1 MVKLYVILR
10 LSQNNESI
18 NSKTIRRL
26 WNLGNVLANKL
37 FKGEGTITD
46 VVNLHSVLLE
56 LQQCKGPNNEDFF
69 NLLIKKIQPNVEAY
83 NELLQTS
90 QIRFDFKLFAGPE
103 AVLAAKVAKAVKE
116 AEAIAEFV
124 EKQEELR
131 ALQNH
136 QREHGFMGSYLTMIS
151 KEINSSILSLLT
163 TDGPVAKEPSFVET
177 CLGIQCENKHRYR
190 EICDCIRTSVNT
202 VADFMTFF
210 ESTVQKVFYCM
221 IFNKCNNCTA
231 LAACIHVIRPTPS
244 QLLKESIVCYVMR
257 NVHSQFRSLLMVIY
271 LRSLLKDSFPILARF
286 LDAIENPD
294 SSYRNELVI
303 SLRRYPNCRSSSEE
317 IDPSQY
323 QAWVKYWTERK
334 HSLIKSS

>member
-1 MVKLYVILR
+1 MS
-10 LSQNNESI
+10 LSI
-18 NSKTIRRL
+18 RKTIRRL

-69 NLLIKKIQPNVEAY
+69 NLMLKKIQPKVEAY
-83 NELLQTS
+83 NELLQMS
-90 QIRFDFKLFAGPE
+90 QISQTRFDFKLFAGPE
-103 AVLAAKVAKAVKE
+103 EVLEAKAAEAAKE
-116 AEAIAEFV
+116 AEAIADFV
-124 EKQEELR
+124 AKQEELR
-131 ALQNH
+131 ALLDH
-136 QREHGFMGSYLTMIS
+136 QRLCGFTVLDLHMVPN
-151 KEINSSILSLLT
+151 EINSSILSLLT
-163 TDGPVAKEPSFVET
+163 TDGPVAKKPSFVDT
-177 CLGIQCENKHRYR
+177 CLDLKCENKHRYR

-202 VADFMTFF
+202 VADFMTCF

-221 IFNKCNNCTA
+221 IFNKCNNCTV

-271 LRSLLKDSFPILARF
+271 LRSFLKDSYPILARF

-294 SSYRNELVI
+294 SSYRNELVT
-303 SLRRYPNCRSSSEE
+303 SLTRYPNCRSSSEKN
-317 IDPSQY
+317 DPSQY
-323 QAWVKYWTERK
+323 QAWVKFWTERK
-334 HSLIKSS
+334 HSFIKSQ

>member
-1 MVKLYVILR
+1 MS
-10 LSQNNESI
+10 LSI
-18 NSKTIRRL
+18 RKTIRRL
-26 WNLGNVLANKL
+26 WNLGNVLAKKL
-37 FKGEGTITD
+37 FKGEGSITD
-46 VVNLHSVLLE
+46 VEDLHSVLLE

-124 EKQEELR
+124 AKQEELR

-136 QREHGFMGSYLTMIS
+136 QREHGFMGSDLTMIS

-163 TDGPVAKEPSFVET
+163 TDGPVAKEPSFVDT
-177 CLGIQCENKHRYR
+177 CLDIECENKHRYPK
-190 EICDCIRTSVNT
+190 ICDWIRKSVNT
-202 VADFMTFF
+202 VDDFMSCF
-210 ESTVQKVFYCM
+210 ELCTQNVYHCM
-221 IFNKCNNCTA
+221 IFTKCGNCTVF
-231 LAACIHVIRPTPS
+231 AACIYLIRPARLHPY
-244 QLLKESIVCYVMR
+244 LKESIVCYVMR

-271 LRSLLKDSFPILARF
+271 LRSFLKDSLPILARF

-323 QAWVKYWTERK
+323 QAWLKYWTERS
-334 HSLIKSS
+334 HLLIKSQ